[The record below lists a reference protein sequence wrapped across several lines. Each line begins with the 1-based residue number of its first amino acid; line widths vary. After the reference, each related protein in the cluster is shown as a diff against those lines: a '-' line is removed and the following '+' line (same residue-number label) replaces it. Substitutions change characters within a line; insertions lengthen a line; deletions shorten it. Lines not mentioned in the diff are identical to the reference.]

1 MPAGRLLKI
10 LNASIA
16 VLAALLAFAAYWYAW
31 RPLPQTSGSLRAPVA
46 APARILRDARGIP
59 HIEAASSSDAIFL
72 QGFVTAQDRF
82 WQMDALR
89 RLAAGS
95 LAEIIGPSALP
106 MDLSAHRLRLAR
118 LAALHYRL
126 LPPAARAILD
136 TYARGVNFYL
146 AQSRNRLPLEFHLL
160 NYQPSPWQ
168 PQDSILCALEMYR
181 TLTNSWPD
189 DLRKQN
195 LLQGGNPSLVNQLFP
210 VRAGGETAP
219 GSNAWAIS
227 GRHTASGLP
236 ILANDPHLDFTL
248 PASWYQIHLR
258 APDLDV
264 IGVSLPGIPAVII
277 GHNRH
282 IAWGVTNLGYDVQD
296 LYLERLDPK
305 TGRYQFEN
313 HIEQAALERDQ
324 INVRG
329 AKPVAFSQWV
339 TRHGPVILGEHNV
352 FVSLR
357 WTAAETGSFD
367 FPFLDIDRA
376 SNWNAFTAALARF
389 PGPGQNFVYAD
400 TLGNIGY
407 HATGRLPIRPD
418 FNGDQVLDGTSGK
431 FEWFGFIPFEQLPSY
446 FNPSG
451 GIIVTANQNPFP
463 ASYSY
468 RISGGFAPP
477 YRSHQIRSL
486 LSARDG
492 WKPADMLKVQ
502 TDVYSP
508 FCVFLA
514 HQIIAAYQHLHP
526 SDPSL
531 AAAVEELRRWKGQME
546 IGQSAPILTT
556 LVYLRL
562 RTVLGDKASPGK
574 GRTYQYQMAPAA
586 IQNILASGAKDWT
599 PDKDQ
604 MLLDALSAAIQEGSK
619 SQSANVH
626 RWDYGQFHSLEIDNP
641 VDGKIPLIGRYFNI
655 GPVPMSGS
663 STSVKQVNG
672 QLGPS
677 MRFIADLSNWD
688 NSLNNLTAG
697 ESGHILS
704 SHYKDQW
711 NAYYYG
717 TSFPMEY
724 TSIHVTNSLSIVPS
738 NQ

>member
-1 MPAGRLLKI
+1 M
-10 LNASIA
+10 A
-16 VLAALLAFAAYWYAW
+16 VALALATYWFAW
-31 RPLPQTSGSLRAPVA
+31 RPLPQTSGTLRAPIS
-46 APARILRDARGIP
+46 APAKIVRDERGIP

-89 RLAAGS
+89 RLASGS

-106 MDLSAHRLRLAR
+106 MDLAAHRLRLAR
-118 LAALHYRL
+118 LAAAHYRL
-126 LPPAARAILD
+126 LPPADRAALD

-146 AQSRNRLPLEFHLL
+146 TEYRNRLPLEFHLL
-160 NYQPSPWQ
+160 KYQPQPWQ
-168 PQDSILCALEMYR
+168 PQDSILCALQMYR
-181 TLTNSWPD
+181 TLTNSWRD

-195 LLQGGNPSLVNQLFP
+195 LLQGGNPALVNQLFP
-210 VRAGGETAP
+210 VRAGNEIAP
-219 GSNAWAIS
+219 GSNAWTIS
-227 GRHTASGLP
+227 GHHTASGKP
-236 ILANDPHLDFTL
+236 ILANDPHLDYTL
-248 PASWYQIHLR
+248 PATWYQVHLR

-264 IGVSLPGIPAVII
+264 TGVSLPGIPCVII
-277 GHNRH
+277 GHNRN
-282 IAWGVTNLGYDVQD
+282 IAWGVTNLGYDTED
-296 LYLERLDPK
+296 LYLERLDAK
-305 TGRYQFEN
+305 SGRYQFEN
-313 HIEQAALERDQ
+313 HLEQAALERDK

-329 AKPVAFSQWV
+329 AKPVEFDQWV
-339 TRHGPVILGEHNV
+339 TRHGPVIIQDRNV
-352 FVSLR
+352 FISLR
-357 WTAAETGSFD
+357 WTAAETGSFQ

-376 SNWNAFTAALARF
+376 ANWNDFTAALARF

-400 TLGNIGY
+400 IHGNIGY
-407 HATGRLPIRPD
+407 HATGRLPIRAD
-418 FNGDQVLDGTSGK
+418 FNGDQVLDGASGK
-431 FEWFGFIPFEQLPSY
+431 FEWFGFIPFDQLPTY
-446 FNPSG
+446 YNPSG

-463 ASYSY
+463 ASYSF
-468 RISGGFAPP
+468 RVNGAFAPP
-477 YRSHQIRSL
+477 YRSNQIRNL
-486 LSARDG
+486 LSAHDG
-492 WKPADMLKVQ
+492 WKPAGMLKVE

-508 FCVFLA
+508 FCAFLA
-514 HQIIAAYQHLHP
+514 RQLIAAYAHIHP

-531 AAAVEELRRWKGQME
+531 AAAIAVLRRWNGQME
-546 IGQSAPILTT
+546 IGQSAPMLTS

-599 PDKDQ
+599 SNKDQ
-604 MLLDALSAAIQEGSK
+604 MLLDALSNAIQEGSK
-619 SQSANVH
+619 TQSPNVH
-626 RWDYGQFHSLEIDNP
+626 RWDYGQFHSLQIDNP
-641 VDGKIPLIGRYFNI
+641 VDGKIPIIGRYFNI

-688 NSLNNLTAG
+688 NSLNNITTG

-724 TSIHVTNSLSIVPS
+724 NHIDVTNSLSVLPS
-738 NQ
+738 R